1 MAEDTTEVARQ
12 IRELRKRVVRADRAL
27 ICCRSGESRM
37 LQDVLRITNEVIGAI
52 ANATDDN
59 DLALVPAPALIGLQ
73 TRLVAVSAGAPL
85 AVGAIVLASGVQ
97 MRSWAQ
103 QLGALEALE
112 FFSTA
117 IGAATAQRKSSCYEC
132 IKKQVLSQSADR
144 KYATERLRRR
154 V

>member
-1 MAEDTTEVARQ
+1 MPEDPAEVTKQ
-12 IRELRKRVVRADRAL
+12 ITELRKRVVRADRAL
-27 ICCRSGESRM
+27 ICCRSGEARM

-52 ANATDDN
+52 ANASDDN

-97 MRSWAQ
+97 MRSWAE

-132 IKKQVLSQSADR
+132 IKKQVLSQSAGR
-144 KYATERLRRR
+144 QYSTERHRPR